1 MLINK
6 LSTAPSFIL
15 AVLFCIGICIGYS
28 IIFNLLIIF
37 LLIILLLIV
46 IILNRKGKPN
56 NNTILI
62 FTIII
67 LTGIAKSNYDFH
79 HLERES
85 VLNISR
91 NYSNIFMTGVISD
104 LPEIT
109 KDKIRFILSAENLI
123 LEKDTLQVS
132 GSILVSIKPSKQIIS
147 SDSAIL
153 PEAGDR
159 ILLFGDLTDAPEET
173 NPGEFNYRN
182 YLYLNDIDKTFR
194 VHYTDDIGIISRNNL
209 NYAEQNIVLP
219 ARKYA
224 IKNISEF
231 IGGDEAAFLNGLV
244 TGYRSDLS
252 QDIKDNF
259 VKAGVMHILAVSG
272 LNVAYV
278 ILILS
283 FIFSFFRVHL
293 IPKIILYIIALTFY
307 TYFTGATASIIRA
320 VIMGAVILIVLVV
333 QRRINFYN
341 IIGFSAIVIL
351 AIDSK
356 QLFNPGFILTY
367 SSVLSIVFF
376 MDRFN
381 HLFPDF
387 GKRKKGIR
395 LFFNKLF
402 LVFLTTIS
410 AQIGVLPIT
419 VLYFSK
425 ISLIGIFANLIAIPL
440 SNISLALGFFQI
452 ITGTFS
458 TFLCS
463 VIAASNKLLL
473 MFQLWFIKECSSFNF
488 SYVEIFGITTA
499 SIITFYFVIFILAT
513 SERNKFIPRILISI
527 VIVLTFVIYG
537 YRDDN
542 TLRITYLSMGNSD
555 CTHIETP
562 DGSHILIDA
571 GTETPFRRTNSSR
584 VIPYLKRKRI
594 TEISLLVLTTNINKN
609 YYTLK
614 NLFDN
619 FKIKKIIAANTAEIK
634 SNIAN
639 LITGNQTELET
650 TDNTDMIS
658 GFGNLRFYFLKDK
671 EDKSFMTKLVY
682 RECSFLFAGN
692 AVRDDEL
699 RIINVYNDFLK
710 SDVLKI
716 AKSGSDKSTGIEFLV
731 KVKPVLCIIS
741 TAGEKSGVLSEF
753 LIDRIKMTGARIF
766 RTDTDNA
773 VRLICDGKNI
783 KAED

>member
-1 MLINK
+1 M
-6 LSTAPSFIL
+6 
-15 AVLFCIGICIGYS
+15 
-28 IIFNLLIIF
+28 
-37 LLIILLLIV
+37 LIILLIIV
-46 IILNRKGKPN
+46 LFLNREGKVYNNSIILFV
-56 NNTILI
+56 L
-62 FTIII
+62 II
-67 LTGIAKSNYDFH
+67 LAGIAKSNFDFH

-91 NYSNIFMTGVISD
+91 NYSNIFVTGVISD
-104 LPEIT
+104 LPET
-109 KDKIRFILSAENLI
+109 TRDKIRFTLNAENLI
-123 LEKDTLQVS
+123 LEKDTLNIS
-132 GSILVSIKPSKQIIS
+132 GNILVSIKPSKQIVS
-147 SDSAIL
+147 RDSAVL

-194 VHYTDDIGIISRNNL
+194 VHYPDDIEIISRNNL
-209 NYAEQNIVLP
+209 NYIEQNIILP

-224 IKNISEF
+224 IANINEY

-252 QDIKDNF
+252 AEIKDDF

-320 VIMGAVILIVLVV
+320 VIMGALILIVLVV
-333 QRRINFYN
+333 QRKINFYN
-341 IIGFSAIVIL
+341 ITGFSAIVIL

-376 MDRFN
+376 MERFN
-381 HLFPDF
+381 HLFPGF

-395 LFFNKLF
+395 LLLNKLF
-402 LVFLTTIS
+402 VLLLTTIT

-458 TFLCS
+458 SFLCS

-473 MFQLWFIKECSSFNF
+473 MFQLWFIKECSSINY
-488 SYVEIFGITTA
+488 SYVEIFGITTL

-513 SERNKFIPRILISI
+513 SERTNFIPRILISI
-527 VIVLTFVIYG
+527 TIVLCFVIYG
-537 YRDDN
+537 YQDSSS
-542 TLRITYLSMGNSD
+542 LKITYLSIGNSD
-555 CTHIETP
+555 CAHIETP
-562 DGSHILIDA
+562 DGSQILIDA
-571 GTETPFRRTNSSR
+571 GTETPFSRSNSAR
-584 VIPYLKRKRI
+584 VIPYLKRKQAA
-594 TEISLLVLTTNINKN
+594 EISLLVITTNINKN
-609 YYTLK
+609 YYCIK
-614 NLFDN
+614 NLYDN
-619 FKIKKIIAANTAEIK
+619 FRIKKIIAVNSVDIK
-634 SNIAN
+634 SKLAD
-639 LITGNQTELET
+639 LIIRNQTEIET
-650 TDNTDMIS
+650 IDNTEMIS
-658 GFGNLRFYFLKDK
+658 GYGSLRFYFLKNK
-671 EDKSFMTKLVY
+671 EEKSFMTKLVY
-682 RECSFLFAGN
+682 GERSFLFAGN
-692 AVRDDEL
+692 TVKDDEMN
-699 RIINVYNDFLK
+699 IINIYNDFLK

-716 AKSGSDKSTGIEFLV
+716 AKAGSDKSTGVEFLV
-731 KVKPVLCIIS
+731 KVKPDLCIIS
-741 TAGEKSGVLSEF
+741 TAGEKSRIFSEF
-753 LIDRIKMTGARIF
+753 VTERIKETGARIF

-773 VRLICDGKNI
+773 VRLICDGRNI
-783 KAED
+783 KAEN